1 MKTTKENLTSR
12 TTGMVSDKL
21 AIIIANRMMA
31 AQRYLSGSLNKW
43 FNGRSVRGKKSI
55 LIAFGLL
62 VAIMLVTSAF
72 SSFYT
77 IPKLSQNYSSAHI
90 GMASDVP
97 GPNINKLQLT
107 DSLTLKK

>member
-1 MKTTKENLTSR
+1 
-12 TTGMVSDKL
+12 
-21 AIIIANRMMA
+21 
-31 AQRYLSGSLNKW
+31 
-43 FNGRSVRGKKSI
+43 
-55 LIAFGLL
+55 L
-62 VAIMLVTSAF
+62 VASAF
-72 SSFYT
+72 STYYT